1 MPLKRI
7 SIISMVLLLQLPLFA
22 QLDNYPVVG
31 VSDTRPGTWFLK
43 GARVVVDHATTI
55 ESADIIV
62 RDGRIVEVGRNL
74 KVPAGAR
81 IADLSGKSVYPSF
94 IDIYSS
100 YGIQRETRTAQTQ
113 QTAGIDPS
121 ILSLIGGF
129 TGRQTSTTPR
139 ARVADYWNE
148 GIKES
153 YDAVSGFLPDERTA
167 VEYRQIG
174 FGAVLTHRDDG
185 IARGTSVL
193 VTLANEP
200 TNKVIV
206 ADRVSTHFSFSR
218 GTSQDAYPTSQFGSI
233 ALLRQFYYDAAWYK
247 SLTDGVFYDA
257 ALEAEKN
264 NRSMP
269 KVFEVRN
276 RNEIIRAHNI
286 GKEFGFKYIVKG
298 GGDEYQAIE
307 DIKKTGVALIIPLNF
322 PEAPD
327 VKDPYIA
334 NSVRLDQLKHW
345 ELAPYNPGIVAREGI
360 EFAITTSD
368 LRRKSDFLRNLRKAV
383 ANGLDKSVA
392 LRAVTSVPA
401 KMTGADKLLGAI
413 KPGMIA
419 NLLVTSGDIFDENC
433 IIYDNW
439 IQGVRHVITPQNIV
453 QVAGIYN
460 LKAGGKDFTLEIEQ
474 TGTRLTAR
482 VKSGETVLRTE
493 ATLSGN
499 LLAISFTENR
509 SNVRL
514 SGHADGKVLKG
525 TGQAGDG
532 SWVEWQA
539 ELSEPVSR
547 RERPPAR
554 EAEVAEPG
562 RMIYPFVA
570 YGWHQRPVQED
581 MLIRNATVWTMETE
595 GVIVGGDVLVRNGK
609 IAAIG
614 RNLSAPGIKV
624 IDGTGMHLTPGIID
638 EHSHIATNAT
648 NETGFAITSE
658 VRIGDVIDP
667 ATRNIYQQLAGGV
680 TTSHLLHGSANPIGG
695 QSAIIKLRWGFS
707 AEEMLVKNQPQ
718 FLKHALGE
726 NVKRTTTRFPNSR
739 MGTEQIIRDAYL
751 RAGEYAAEWK
761 KYNSLPAREKAKAV
775 PPRRD
780 LQMDALVDVLE
791 GRSFMA
797 CHTYVQSE
805 AMMIMKLAEELGFR
819 AHTLIHMN
827 EGYKV
832 ADKMAAHGAAGS
844 VFSDW
849 WAYKNEVW
857 EGIPY
862 NAPILL
868 SQGVLTCLH
877 SDDAEMARRL
887 NQEAGKMVKYGNLS
901 QEEALKLVTINPAK
915 ILRLDDRI
923 GSIKVGK
930 DADLVLWTD
939 NPLSIYAR
947 AEKTI
952 IDGIIFYD
960 EQKDKEMKVWV
971 DQERNRLIQK
981 ILSQAQQPS
990 AASVSSVLQG
1000 RGEELNY

>member
-1 MPLKRI
+1 MPLMI
-7 SIISMVLLLQLPLFA
+7 LA
-22 QLDNYPVVG
+22 QQDNFPVVG

-43 GARVVVDHATTI
+43 GAKVVVDHTTTL
-55 ESADIIV
+55 ENADIIIK
-62 RDGRIVEVGRNL
+62 DGRIAEVGKGL
-74 KVPAGAR
+74 KAPAGAR
-81 IADLSGKSVYPSF
+81 IADLTGKTVYPSF

-100 YGIQRETRTAQTQ
+100 YGIQRESRTTQAQP
-113 QTAGIDPS
+113 TAGIDPS

-129 TGRQTSTTPR
+129 TGRQTSAAPR

-153 YDAVSGFLPDERTA
+153 YDAASGFLPDDRSA
-167 VEYRQIG
+167 GEYRQAG
-174 FGAVLTHRDDG
+174 FGAVVTHRDDG
-185 IARGTSVL
+185 IARGTSAL
-193 VTLANEP
+193 VTLANES
-200 TNKVIV
+200 TNKIIL
-206 ADRVSTHFSFSR
+206 ADRVSTHFSMTR

-233 ALLRQFYYDAAWYK
+233 ALLRQFYYDAGWYK
-247 SLTDGVFYDA
+247 SLADGVFFDA
-257 ALEAEKN
+257 ALEAEKR
-264 NRSMP
+264 NRNLP

-276 RNEIIRAHNI
+276 RHEIIRAHNI
-286 GKEFGFKYIVKG
+286 GKEFGFRYIVKG
-298 GGDEYQAIE
+298 NGDEYQTIE
-307 DIKKTGVALIIPLNF
+307 EIKKTGVSLIVPLNF
-322 PEAPD
+322 PEPPD
-327 VKDPYIA
+327 VKDPYSA

-345 ELAPYNPGIVAREGI
+345 ELAPYNPGIVAGAGI

-368 LRRKSDFLRNLRKAV
+368 LRRKSDFLKNLRKAV
-383 ANGLDKSVA
+383 ASGLDKSAA
-392 LRAVTSVPA
+392 LRSVTSVPA
-401 KMTGADKLLGAI
+401 KMTGTDKLLGAI
-413 KPGMIA
+413 KPGMVA
-419 NLLVTSGDIFDENC
+419 NLLVTSGDIFDESC
-433 IIYDNW
+433 IIYDNF
-439 IQGVRHVITPQNIV
+439 IQGARHVIAPQNIV
-453 QVAGIYN
+453 QVAGIYD
-460 LKAGGKDFTLEIEQ
+460 LKAGGKDYTLEIEQ
-474 TGTRLTAR
+474 TGSRLTAR
-482 VKSGETVLRTE
+482 VKSGETVLKTE

-499 LLAISFTENR
+499 LLAVNFTENR
-509 SNVRL
+509 SIVRL
-514 SGHADGKVLKG
+514 SGHAEDKVLKG
-525 TGQAGDG
+525 TGQAADG
-532 SWVEWQA
+532 SWLEWQA
-539 ELSEPVSR
+539 EFREPVSR
-547 RERPPAR
+547 RERPQAR
-554 EAEVAEPG
+554 GTEAGEPG
-562 RMIYPFVA
+562 SIIYPFLA
-570 YGWHQRPVQED
+570 YGWHEKPVQED
-581 MLIRNATVWTMETE
+581 ILIRNATVWTLEKE
-595 GVIVGGDVLVRNGK
+595 GIIEGGDVLVRNGK
-609 IAAIG
+609 IAAVG
-614 RNLSAPGIKV
+614 RNLNASGVRV

-648 NETGFAITSE
+648 NETGSAITSE

-667 ATRNIYQQLAGGV
+667 ANRNIYQQLAGGV

-707 AEEMLVKNQPQ
+707 AEEMLVKNQTQ

-761 KYNSLPAREKAKAV
+761 KYNSLPAKEKAKAI

-780 LQMDALVDVLE
+780 LQMDALVEVLE

-805 AMMIMKLAEELGFR
+805 ANMIMRLADELGFR

-832 ADKMAAHGAAGS
+832 ADIMAAHGAAGS

-887 NQEAGKMVKYGNLS
+887 NQEAGKMVKYGNIP
-901 QEEALKLVTINPAK
+901 QEEALKLVTLNPAK
-915 ILRLDDRI
+915 ILHLDDRI
-923 GSIKVGK
+923 GSIRVGK

-947 AEKTI
+947 ADKTI
-952 IDGIIFYD
+952 IDGIVFYD
-960 EQKDKEMKVWV
+960 EEKDRELKVWV
-971 DQERNRLIQK
+971 DEERNRIIQK
-981 ILSQAQQPS
+981 ILSQSQQQSP
-990 AASVSSVLQG
+990 AGGATAVQG
-1000 RGEELNY
+1000 RGEELKY

>member
-1 MPLKRI
+1 MLAQQD
-7 SIISMVLLLQLPLFA
+7 II
-22 QLDNYPVVG
+22 PVVG

-43 GARVVVDHATTI
+43 GAKVVVDHTTTL
-55 ESADIIV
+55 ENADIIIK
-62 RDGRIVEVGRNL
+62 DGRIAKVGKGL
-74 KVPAGAR
+74 KAPEGAR
-81 IADLSGKSVYPSF
+81 IADMTGKTVYPSF
-94 IDIYSS
+94 IDVYSN
-100 YGIQRETRTAQTQ
+100 YGIQRETRTNQTQ

-129 TGRQTSTTPR
+129 TGRQTSTAQR

-153 YDAVSGFLPDERTA
+153 YDAVTGFMPDDRSA
-167 VEYRQIG
+167 GEYRQAG
-174 FGAVLTHRDDG
+174 FGAVVTHRGDG
-185 IARGTSVL
+185 IARGTSAL
-193 VTLANEP
+193 VTLADDR
-200 TNKVIV
+200 TNKVV
-206 ADRVSTHFSFSR
+206 LSDRVSTHFSFSR

-233 ALLRQFYYDAAWYK
+233 ALLRQFYYDADWYK
-247 SLTDGVFYDA
+247 SLAEGVFFDA
-257 ALEAEKN
+257 ALEAEKR
-264 NRSMP
+264 NRNLP

-276 RNEIIRAHNI
+276 RFEIIRANNI
-286 GKEFGFKYIVKG
+286 GKEFGFRYIVKG
-298 GGDEYQAIE
+298 NGDEYQTIE
-307 DIKKTGVALIIPLNF
+307 EIKKTGVSLIIPLNF
-322 PEAPD
+322 PEVPD
-327 VKDPYIA
+327 VKDPYSA
-334 NSVRLDQLKHW
+334 NSVRIDQLKHW

-383 ANGLDKSVA
+383 TSGLDKSVA
-392 LRAVTSVPA
+392 LMAVTSVPA
-401 KMTGADKLLGAI
+401 KMTGTDKILGAI
-413 KPGMIA
+413 KPGMVA
-419 NLLVTSGDIFDENC
+419 NFLVTSGDIFEESC

-453 QVAGIYN
+453 QVAGIYD
-460 LKAGGKDFTLEIEQ
+460 LKAGEKDYRLEIEQ
-474 TGTRLTAR
+474 TGARLTAR
-482 VKSGETVLRTE
+482 VRSGETVLKTE

-499 LLAISFTENR
+499 LLTVNFTENR
-509 SNVRL
+509 TIVRL
-514 SGHADGKVLKG
+514 SGHADGTVLKG
-525 TGQAGDG
+525 TGQAADG
-532 SWVEWQA
+532 SWMDWQA
-539 ELSEPVSR
+539 DFREPVSR
-547 RERPPAR
+547 RERPQAR
-554 EAEVAEPG
+554 ENEAGEPG
-562 RMIYPFVA
+562 RIIYPFLA
-570 YGWHQRPVQED
+570 YGWHEKPVQED
-581 MLIRNATVWTMETE
+581 ILIKNATVWTLEKE
-595 GVIVGGDVLVRNGK
+595 GIIEGGDVLVRDGK
-609 IAAIG
+609 IVAVGNSLDASG
-614 RNLSAPGIKV
+614 VRV

-638 EHSHIATNAT
+638 EHSHIATSAT
-648 NETGFAITSE
+648 NETGSAITSE

-667 ATRNIYQQLAGGV
+667 SSRSIYQQLAGGV

-695 QSAIIKLRWGFS
+695 QSAIVKLRWGFS
-707 AEEMLVKNQPQ
+707 AEEMLVKNQTQ

-751 RAGEYAAEWK
+751 RAGEYAAEWE
-761 KYNSLPAREKAKAV
+761 KYNSLPAKEKVKAV

-780 LQMDALVDVLE
+780 LQMDALVEVLE

-805 AMMIMKLAEELGFR
+805 ANMIMRLADELGFR

-887 NQEAGKMVKYGNLS
+887 NQEAGKMVKYGNIS
-901 QEEALKLVTINPAK
+901 QEEALKLVTLNPAK
-915 ILRLDDRI
+915 ILHLDDRI
-923 GSIKVGK
+923 GSIRVGK

-947 AEKTI
+947 ADKTI
-952 IDGIIFYD
+952 IDGIVFYD
-960 EQKDKEMKVWV
+960 EEKDRDMKEWI
-971 DQERNRLIQK
+971 DNERNRIIQK
-981 ILSQAQQPS
+981 ILSQSQPQS
-990 AASVSSVLQG
+990 PAGGTPSGTV

>member
-1 MPLKRI
+1 M
-7 SIISMVLLLQLPLFA
+7 QLPILA
-22 QLDNYPVVG
+22 QQDNYPVVG

-43 GARVVVDHATTI
+43 GAKVVVDHATTL
-55 ESADIIV
+55 ESADIIIK
-62 RDGRIVEVGRNL
+62 DGRIAEVGRNL

-81 IADLSGKSVYPSF
+81 IADLTGKTVYPSF

-100 YGIQRETRTAQTQ
+100 YGIQRETRATQTQ
-113 QTAGIDPS
+113 QPAGIDPS

-129 TGRQTSTTPR
+129 TGRQAGTTQR

-153 YDAVSGFLPDERTA
+153 YDAVSGFLPDDRSA
-167 VEYRQIG
+167 LEYRQIG
-174 FGAVLTHRDDG
+174 FGAVVTHRDDG
-185 IARGTSVL
+185 IARGTSAL
-193 VTLANEP
+193 VTLANDR
-200 TNKVIV
+200 TNKVV
-206 ADRVSTHFSFSR
+206 LADRVSTHFSFTR
-218 GTSQDAYPTSQFGSI
+218 GTSQDAYPNSQFGSI
-233 ALLRQFYYDAAWYK
+233 ALLRQFYYDAGWYK
-247 SLTDGVFYDA
+247 SLADGAFFDA
-257 ALEAEKN
+257 ALEAEKR
-264 NRSMP
+264 NRDLP

-276 RNEIIRAHNI
+276 RHEIIRAHNI
-286 GKEFGFKYIVKG
+286 GKEFGLRYIVKG
-298 GGDEYQAIE
+298 NGDEYQTIE
-307 DIKKTGVALIIPLNF
+307 DIRKTGVSLIIPLNF

-327 VKDPYIA
+327 VKDPYLA
-334 NSVRLDQLKHW
+334 NSVRIDQLKHW

-368 LRRKSDFLRNLRKAV
+368 LRRKSDFLRNLRRAV
-383 ANGLDKSVA
+383 ASGLDRSAA
-392 LRAVTSVPA
+392 LRAVTTVPA
-401 KMTGADKLLGAI
+401 KMTGTDKLLGAI

-419 NLLVTSGDIFDENC
+419 NLLVTSGDIFDESC
-433 IIYDNW
+433 IIYDNY
-439 IQGVRHVITPQNIV
+439 IQGIKHVITPQNIV
-453 QVAGIYN
+453 QVAGIYD

-514 SGHADGKVLKG
+514 SGHADGKTLKG
-525 TGQAGDG
+525 TGQAEDG
-532 SWVEWQA
+532 SWLEWQA
-539 ELSEPVSR
+539 EFREPVSR
-547 RERPPAR
+547 RERPAAR
-554 EAEVAEPG
+554 EAETAEPG
-562 RMIYPFVA
+562 RIIYPFLA
-570 YGWHQRPVQED
+570 YGWHEKPVMED
-581 MLIRNATVWTMETE
+581 ILIRNATVWTLEKE
-595 GVIVGGDVLVRNGK
+595 GIIEGGDVLIRNGK
-609 IAAIG
+609 IAAVG
-614 RNLSAPGIKV
+614 RNLNASGV
-624 IDGTGMHLTPGIID
+624 RVVDGTGMHLTPGIID

-667 ATRNIYQQLAGGV
+667 ANRNIYQQLAGGV

-707 AEEMLVKNQPQ
+707 AEEMLLKDQTQ

-739 MGTEQIIRDAYL
+739 MGTEQIIRDSYL

-761 KYNSLPAREKAKAV
+761 KYNSLPAREKAKAI

-780 LQMDALVDVLE
+780 LQMDALADVLE

-805 AMMIMKLAEELGFR
+805 ANMIMRLADELGFK
-819 AHTLIHMN
+819 AHTLIHLN
-827 EGYKV
+827 EGYKI
-832 ADKMAAHGAAGS
+832 ADQMVAHGAAGS

-857 EGIPY
+857 DGIPY
-862 NAPILL
+862 NAPIML

-901 QEEALKLVTINPAK
+901 QEEALKLVTLNPAK

-947 AEKTI
+947 ADKTI
-952 IDGIIFYD
+952 IDGIVFYD
-960 EQKDKEMKVWV
+960 EAKDKDMKAWV
-971 DQERNRLIQK
+971 DKERNRLIQK
-981 ILSQAQQPS
+981 ILSQSQQPS
-990 AASVSSVLQG
+990 AAAVSSVLQG
-1000 RGEELNY
+1000 RGEVSNY

>member
-1 MPLKRI
+1 MKRILVISLVLLMPLLI
-7 SIISMVLLLQLPLFA
+7 LA
-22 QLDNYPVVG
+22 QQDNYPVVG

-43 GARVVVDHATTI
+43 GAKVVVDHTTTL
-55 ESADIIV
+55 ENADIIIK
-62 RDGRIVEVGRNL
+62 DGRIIEVGKGL
-74 KVPAGAR
+74 KAPSGAR
-81 IADLSGKSVYPSF
+81 IADLTGKTVYPSF

-100 YGIQRETRTAQTQ
+100 YGIQRETRPAQTQ

-129 TGRQTSTTPR
+129 AGRQTGTTPR

-153 YDAVSGFLPDERTA
+153 YDAASGFMPDDRSA
-167 VEYRQIG
+167 GEYRQAG
-174 FGAVLTHRDDG
+174 FGAVVTHREDG
-185 IARGTSVL
+185 IARGTSAL
-193 VTLANEP
+193 VTLANDR
-200 TNKVIV
+200 TNKIIL
-206 ADRVSTHFSFSR
+206 ADRVSTHFSMVR

-233 ALLRQFYYDAAWYK
+233 ALLRQFYYDAGWYK
-247 SLTDGVFYDA
+247 SIADGVFFDA
-257 ALEAEKN
+257 ALEAEKR
-264 NRSMP
+264 NRNLP

-276 RNEIIRAHNI
+276 RYEIIRAHNI
-286 GKEFGFKYIVKG
+286 GKEFGFRYIVKG
-298 GGDEYQAIE
+298 NGDEYQTIE
-307 DIKKTGVALIIPLNF
+307 EIKKTGVSLIIPLNF

-327 VKDPYIA
+327 VKDSYIA
-334 NSVRLDQLKHW
+334 NSVRVDQLKHW
-345 ELAPYNPGIVAREGI
+345 ELAPYNPGIVAGEGI

-368 LRRKSDFLRNLRKAV
+368 LRRKSDFLKNLRKAV
-383 ANGLDKSVA
+383 ASGLDKTAA
-392 LRAVTSVPA
+392 LSAVTSVPA
-401 KMTGADKLLGAI
+401 KMTGTDKLLGAI
-413 KPGMIA
+413 KPGMVA
-419 NLLVTSGDIFDENC
+419 NLLVTSGDIFDESC

-439 IQGVRHVITPQNIV
+439 IQGSRHVITPQNIV
-453 QVAGIYN
+453 QVAGIYD
-460 LKAGGKDFTLEIEQ
+460 LKAGGKEYTLEIEQ
-474 TGTRLTAR
+474 TSTRLTAR
-482 VKSGETVLRTE
+482 VKTGDTVLKTE
-493 ATLSGN
+493 ATLSGS
-499 LLAISFTENR
+499 LLAISFTENK

-514 SGHADGKVLKG
+514 SGHAEEKVLKG
-525 TGQAGDG
+525 TGQAADG
-532 SWVEWQA
+532 SWIEWQA
-539 ELSEPVSR
+539 DFREPVSR
-547 RERPPAR
+547 KERPQSMAT
-554 EAEVAEPG
+554 EAGEPG
-562 RMIYPFVA
+562 IITYPFLA

-581 MLIRNATVWTMETE
+581 ILIRNATVWTLENE
-595 GVIVGGDVLVRNGK
+595 GIIEGGDVLVRNGK
-609 IAAIG
+609 IAAVG
-614 RNLSAPGIKV
+614 KNLNASGVRI

-667 ATRNIYQQLAGGV
+667 ANRNIYQQLAGGV

-707 AEEMLVKNQPQ
+707 AEEMLVKNQTQ

-726 NVKRTTTRFPNSR
+726 NVKRSTTRFPNSR

-761 KYNSLPAREKAKAV
+761 KYNSLPAREQAKAI

-780 LQMDALVDVLE
+780 LQMDALVEVLE

-805 AMMIMKLAEELGFR
+805 ANMIMRLADELGFR

-832 ADKMAAHGAAGS
+832 ADLMAAHGAAGS

-887 NQEAGKMVKYGNLS
+887 NQEAGKMVKYGNIS
-901 QEEALKLVTINPAK
+901 QEEALKLVTLNPAK
-915 ILRLDDRI
+915 ILHLDDRI
-923 GSIKVGK
+923 GSIRVGK

-947 AEKTI
+947 ADKTM
-952 IDGIIFYD
+952 IDGIVFYD
-960 EQKDKEMKVWV
+960 EEKDREMKGWT
-971 DQERNRLIQK
+971 DNERNRIIQK
-981 ILSQAQQPS
+981 ILSQSKQQSPTGG
-990 AASVSSVLQG
+990 APAVQG